1 MNYLCIPIVLYLEFV
16 KRSSFYSLF
25 FLLFLS
31 FHLVSLPKGREPMK
45 RVLILSIPR
54 VYISSV
60 DLCTFNVPVINFT
73 PMFGMTHYGAL
84 FDLRDKRNAQIAFIT
99 VHHTLLKLLLFLFY
113 LEFEEF
119 LFFFLIPFFHVL
131 KF

>member
-73 PMFGMTHYGAL
+73 PMFGMTHYGA
-84 FDLRDKRNAQIAFIT
+84 NCIYYCPSYI
-99 VHHTLLKLLLFLFY
+99 VKLLLFLFY

>member
-1 MNYLCIPIVLYLEFV
+1 
-16 KRSSFYSLF
+16 
-25 FLLFLS
+25 
-31 FHLVSLPKGREPMK
+31 
-45 RVLILSIPR
+45 
-54 VYISSV
+54 
-60 DLCTFNVPVINFT
+60 
-73 PMFGMTHYGAL
+73 MFGMTHYGAL